1 MPHNQARE
9 LLKAANEEMFP
20 MASRRHITSAKAK
33 RRIACANKNDG
44 RKRRAPLGP
53 ARMQMRIA
61 AFAGILEVC

>member
-1 MPHNQARE
+1 MPHNQERE
-9 LLKAANEEMFP
+9 LLKAANEEMLP

-33 RRIACANKNDG
+33 RRIACVNKNDD
-44 RKRRAPLGP
+44 RKRRAPRGL